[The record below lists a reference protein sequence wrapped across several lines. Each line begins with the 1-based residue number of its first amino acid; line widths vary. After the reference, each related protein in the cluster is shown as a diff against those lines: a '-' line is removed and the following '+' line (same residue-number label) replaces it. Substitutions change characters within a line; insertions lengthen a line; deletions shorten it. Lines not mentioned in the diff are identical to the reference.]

1 MIDDPATGS
10 NKHVNSP
17 PQLVGLLV
25 NVRTSIDG
33 QNIILTFVELESLQ
47 LLGNLECELSGWGQD
62 HRKGFALPECAL
74 TPETRNHGQ
83 TKGESLSRPSKV
95 SDNQVFFVEN
105 SPERAKLD
113 GE

>member
-1 MIDDPATGS
+1 MIDNPAASS
-10 NKHVNSP
+10 NKNVNSS
-17 PQLVGLLV
+17 PQLVGLFV
-25 NVRTSIDG
+25 NVCTSIDS
-33 QNIILTFVELESLQ
+33 QNIILTLMELESLQ

-62 HRKGFALPECAL
+62 HRKGFALPKGAL

-95 SDNQVFFVEN
+95 SDNQVFFVKN

>member
-1 MIDDPATGS
+1 MVYDSTTGS
-10 NKHVNSP
+10 NKNVNSSP
-17 PQLVGLLV
+17 KLEGLFV
-25 NVRTSIDG
+25 NVCTSIDS
-33 QNIILTFVELESLQ
+33 QNIILPLVELKSLQ
-47 LLGNLECELSGWGQD
+47 LLGNLECKLSGWGQD
-62 HRKGFALPECAL
+62 HRKGFALAEGAF

-95 SDNQVFFVEN
+95 SDNQVFFVKN